1 MSQPLVM
8 YKKTNS
14 KKYLLSIL
22 VPLLMIQN
30 AQTHANDDAKHKLPE
45 IQLEAETVITT
56 ATPKIIGQTVV
67 DDETLS
73 RNMVSDGR
81 DLVRHETGITV
92 VEAGR
97 FGTSGYAIRGVDENR
112 VAVMIDGLRQA
123 ETLASQGFKELF
135 EGYGNFNNTRN
146 SVEFENVKKATIKK
160 GADSVTAGSGALGGA
175 VIFETK
181 EAKDYLTEKKLAC
194 GFKNRL
200 F

>member
-1 MSQPLVM
+1 
-8 YKKTNS
+8 
-14 KKYLLSIL
+14 
-22 VPLLMIQN
+22 MIQN

-135 EGYGNFNNTRN
+135 EGMVILIIPEIVL
-146 SVEFENVKKATIKK
+146 SLKMSKKPPSKK
-160 GADSVTAGSGALGGA
+160 VLILSQQAA
-175 VIFETK
+175 V
-181 EAKDYLTEKKLAC
+181 L
-194 GFKNRL
+194 
-200 F
+200 

>member
-1 MSQPLVM
+1 
-8 YKKTNS
+8 
-14 KKYLLSIL
+14 
-22 VPLLMIQN
+22 MIQN
-30 AQTHANDDAKHKLPE
+30 AQTHASDDAKQKLPE

-67 DDETLS
+67 DDEMIS

-123 ETLASQGFKELF
+123 ETLASQGFKELLRGMAILIIP
-135 EGYGNFNNTRN
+135 EMVLNLKM
-146 SVEFENVKKATIKK
+146 SKSHHQK

-181 EAKDYLTEKKLAC
+181 EAKDYLTEKI
-194 GFKNRL
+194 GMWV
-200 F
+200 